1 MGGDESPDSDSGRM
15 DESSV
20 RRSLETL
27 CQELNMDEQT
37 ATEAMENFT
46 AMWNTYT
53 LEVYL
58 LIYIHFIYFYIYKS
72 ENMFIYLEYK
82 CTVCSY
88 CLFTLPTCQG
98 EALIDMHTQSYQ
110 AWRLPWLRALT
121 SVD

>member
-58 LIYIHFIYFYIYKS
+58 LIYIQFIYFLYIGNIKHVHIS
-72 ENMFIYLEYK
+72 GIQIHCLQLFEYMS
-82 CTVCSY
+82 T
-88 CLFTLPTCQG
+88 T
-98 EALIDMHTQSYQ
+98 H
-110 AWRLPWLRALT
+110 
-121 SVD
+121 